1 MAPVSENSKKQDKI
15 YEFFVQ
21 WHLTERCNL
30 KCAHCYQSGIH
41 TDEMSFEEIRKVTVE
56 VSDMLS
62 DWEKDHGVSFAPS
75 MNISG
80 GEPFLRNDLFQI
92 IKMIKGYGFEVYIL
106 SNGTILDYKKAA
118 MLFDIGVSGVQVSM
132 EGPELI
138 HDRIRGPGNFERALN
153 GIKILLAHKI
163 EVTLNVTLSSL
174 NYRHVKETIS
184 LASEL
189 GVQRLGFSR
198 LVPSGRGMQFLDE
211 ILSPVQARETY
222 EEILNDP
229 VEGLEIVTGDPV
241 ASQRNL
247 KHPGSLGCTAFGG
260 CAAGVSGLTFQPDG
274 TINPCRRL
282 NIPIGNIKRDS
293 IREVWAASEVL
304 ASLRDRDQYKGKC
317 GQCDRWAN
325 CRGCRAIAYACSCA
339 KGENDFL
346 AEDPQC
352 FIES

>member
-1 MAPVSENSKKQDKI
+1 MH
-15 YEFFVQ
+15 EFFIQ

-30 KCAHCYQSGIH
+30 KCTHCYQTGNH
-41 TDEMSFEEIRKVTVE
+41 RDEMSFEEISMVTEE
-56 VSDMLS
+56 VSTMLG
-62 DWEKDHGVSFAPS
+62 DWEKDHGVRFARS

-80 GEPFLRNDLFQI
+80 GEPFLRNDLFLI
-92 IKMIKGYGFEVYIL
+92 LEMIKGYGFDVYIL
-106 SNGTILDYKKAA
+106 SNGTILDHRKAA
-118 MLFDIGVSGVQVSM
+118 MMSDICVSGVQVSI
-132 EGPELI
+132 EGLELI
-138 HDRIRGPGNFERALN
+138 HDSIRGKGSFVQALN
-153 GIKILLAHKI
+153 GIGILLTHNI

-174 NYRHVKETIS
+174 NYRHVKEIIS

-198 LVPSGRGMQFLDE
+198 LVPSGRGMQLLDE
-211 ILSPVQARETY
+211 ILSPVQVRETY
-222 EEILNDP
+222 EAVLNTP
-229 VEGLEIVTGDPV
+229 VDGLEIVTGDPV

-247 KHPGSLGCTAFGG
+247 KLPGSLGCTAFGG

-282 NIPIGNIKRDS
+282 NISIGNIKSDN

-304 ASLRDRDQYKGKC
+304 TSLRDRDQYKGKC

-352 FIES
+352 FIEC

>member
-1 MAPVSENSKKQDKI
+1 
-15 YEFFVQ
+15 
-21 WHLTERCNL
+21 
-30 KCAHCYQSGIH
+30 
-41 TDEMSFEEIRKVTVE
+41 MSFEEIRIATGE
-56 VSDMLS
+56 VSEMLS
-62 DWEKDHGVSFAPS
+62 DWENDHGISFAPS

-80 GEPFLRNDLFQI
+80 GEPFLRSDLFRI
-92 IKMIKGYGFEVYIL
+92 IAMIKKYGFEVYIL
-106 SNGTILDYKKAA
+106 SNGTIMDDKKAA
-118 MLFDIGVSGVQVSM
+118 MLSDIGVSGVQVSM

-138 HDRIRGPGNFERALN
+138 HDRIRGKGSFVRAIN
-153 GIKILLAHKI
+153 GVKILLENNI
-163 EVTLNVTLSSL
+163 EVTLNVTLSNL
-174 NYRHVKETIS
+174 NYRYIKEIVS

-198 LVPSGRGMQFLDE
+198 LVPSGRGMQLFDE
-211 ILSPVQARETY
+211 ILSPALVKKAY
-222 EEILNDP
+222 EAVLNAP
-229 VEGLEIVTGDPV
+229 VDGLEIVTGDPV
-241 ASQRNL
+241 ASQRKL
-247 KHPGSLGCTAFGG
+247 KHAGSFGCTAFGG

-339 KGENDFL
+339 KGDSDFL

-352 FIES
+352 FIEC